1 MLLQQLPLKGIFHF
15 LALQWVP
22 VDGTAHLFISKYK
35 ENIALLIKNRQK
47 YTIEMFKGTCLT
59 CLFTCLSIHPLC
71 VCLSAIG

>member
-22 VDGTAHLFISKYK
+22 YDGTAHLFISKNR
-35 ENIALLIKNRQK
+35 ENMALLIKNRQK
-47 YTIEMFKGTCLT
+47 HTIEMFEGTCLN

-71 VCLSAIG
+71 VYLYAIG